1 MPCKRHTTTEPS
13 PLPVVIVDSHTEGLP
28 AVHMAVRR
36 GWIPGDQ
43 QLQVLHVDAHPDLA
57 ASKAIESEDIFGDQ
71 LDLYT
76 KLENVMTVQTSTGYQ
91 RGSSLPSYKD
101 TLVKLFG
108 VDQPGRTSYL
118 MAIIEAFGWASKMD
132 ECESVWTG
140 LPYWSAEDEAVDPSS
155 GVEPESPSCSFELL
169 VSTAPDLRQHKA
181 AATTAPWILDIDL
194 DYFSCLN
201 PVPIECPTLPAHKS
215 TREEIVHAIA
225 EIEDVLSSSYKYRP
239 GLVIIARSDEDG
251 FTPPQEVDG
260 IQQRVLD
267 MLHRLYGDCRVLPI
281 TCIEDFY
288 QLSTLGF
295 S

>member
-1 MPCKRHTTTEPS
+1 MPY
-13 PLPVVIVDSHTEGLP
+13 SHTEGLP

-43 QLQVLHVDAHPDLA
+43 KLQVLHVDAHPDLA
-57 ASKAIESEDIFGDQ
+57 ASKAIESEDIFEDQ

-76 KLENVMTVQTSTGYQ
+76 KLENDVYGISAWLLPAVLQGHIGEVVWCRPTWADQLPDGHH
-91 RGSSLPSYKD
+91 RGLWVGFQD
-101 TLVKLFG
+101 
-108 VDQPGRTSYL
+108 GR
-118 MAIIEAFGWASKMD
+118 MR
-132 ECESVWTG
+132 VWTG

-169 VSTAPDLRQHKA
+169 VTTAPDLPQHKA
-181 AATTAPWILDIDL
+181 AATPAPWILDIDL

-239 GLVIIARSDEDG
+239 GLVIVARSDEDG